1 MLIISVWSL
10 VLGWGLLFEVLVWVS
25 VGIIFVCLIFVMVG
39 FYVRIWRLEGFIV
52 SVCLV
57 VLD

>member
-1 MLIISVWSL
+1 MLIISFWSL

-25 VGIIFVCLIFVMVG
+25 VGVIFVCLIFVVVG
-39 FYVRIWRLEGFIV
+39 FCVRFWRLGGFIV